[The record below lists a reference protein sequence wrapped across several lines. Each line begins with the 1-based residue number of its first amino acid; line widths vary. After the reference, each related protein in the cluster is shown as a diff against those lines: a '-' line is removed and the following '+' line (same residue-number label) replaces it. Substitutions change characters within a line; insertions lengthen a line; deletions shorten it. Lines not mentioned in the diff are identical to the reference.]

1 MNLDL
6 SSTATLFTLAA
17 GAMVGAIL
25 FWLISVVA
33 SRRHSESENYEAE
46 EEVEGLTVSAD
57 PFTQGRYRERRGAAR
72 RGGNPIAV
80 LITDESTE
88 AEPIR
93 GYVLDRST
101 GGLCLS
107 CDAEIEEGTVL
118 SVRTANAPETAPW
131 VQVEVKNCRKAGKE
145 YEIGCQWLRTPP
157 WSVLLLFG

>member
-1 MNLDL
+1 MDL
-6 SSTATLFTLAA
+6 SLSTVITLVVGVAA
-17 GAMVGAIL
+17 GAFIFWVGN
-25 FWLISVVA
+25 LIA
-33 SRRHSESENYEAE
+33 SRRRVDEDYYQDEAE
-46 EEVEGLTVSAD
+46 GLEMTTD
-57 PFTQGRYRERRGAAR
+57 PFVKGRYQERRGAAR

-80 LITDESTE
+80 LITDEAVE

-101 GGLCLS
+101 GGLCIS
-107 CDAEIEEGTVL
+107 CEAEIEEGTIL

-131 VQVEVKNCRKAGKE
+131 VQIEVRNCRRNGRE